1 MDGEKD
7 LELHLKVERC
17 LERLRELGNDVTEVK
32 RDVKSLK
39 RLDLRVDRLEQ
50 ARASTRKWSWTFIPL
65 IAGLVVNA
73 VWSKLGGK

>member
-7 LELHLKVERC
+7 LELHLKVGLC
-17 LERLRELGNDVTEVK
+17 LERLKNLASDVNEVK
-32 RDVKSLK
+32 GDVKTLK
-39 RLDLRVDRLEQ
+39 RLDVRVDRLEQ
-50 ARASTRKWSWTFIPL
+50 ARASTRRWSWTFIPL